1 LFGSDD
7 TMAEHEPGHEGKSLA
22 RRPMVLGNWKMNGDA
37 ATVASLLDALLDGCG
52 PGQVGGDAPAGHV
65 DIGVCPPFPY
75 LAMASAR
82 LSGGPLGWGAQDV
95 AAFDDGAYTGEV
107 SARMLADLGCTWA
120 LVGHSERRTL
130 FGDTDDA
137 VARKSAR
144 ALAAGLVPVV
154 CVGETREERER
165 GATEAVLAAQL
176 EAVCPVLRSAAGGA
190 ADGCG
195 FVVAYEPVWAIG
207 TGLTATPE
215 QAQAAHAFIRSRLAA
230 GGVAS
235 APRARLLYG
244 GSVKPGNAAQLFS
257 LPDVDG
263 GLIGGASL
271 VAGDFLSICRAAAG
285 RS

>member
-1 LFGSDD
+1 
-7 TMAEHEPGHEGKSLA
+7 MAEHMPKREGPSFV

-37 ATVASLLDALLDGCG
+37 AMAVRLLDAIVEGASGLASAG
-52 PGQVGGDAPAGHV
+52 PGPHGGGAV
-65 DIGVCPPFPY
+65 DVGVCPPYPY
-75 LAMASAR
+75 LALVSAR
-82 LSGGPLGWGAQDV
+82 LGGQSVGWGAQNV

-107 SARMLADLGCTWA
+107 SARMLVDLGCTWV

-137 VARKSAR
+137 VVRKTGR
-144 ALAAGLVPVV
+144 ALSAGLVPVV
-154 CVGETREERER
+154 CVGETRDERER
-165 GATEAVLAAQL
+165 GATEAVLARQIQS
-176 EAVCPVLRSAAGGA
+176 VCPALREAAGRSG
-190 ADGCG
+190 DDCG

-215 QAQAAHAFIRSRLAA
+215 QAQAAHGFIRACLAD
-230 GGVAS
+230 GGVAAAS
-235 APRARLLYG
+235 RTRLLYG
-244 GSVKPGNAAQLFS
+244 GSVKPSNAAQLFS

-271 VAGDFLSICRAAAG
+271 VAEDFVSICRAAAG

>member
-1 LFGSDD
+1 
-7 TMAEHEPGHEGKSLA
+7 
-22 RRPMVLGNWKMNGDA
+22 MVLGNWKMNGDA
-37 ATVASLLDALLDGCG
+37 ETASRLLDALLDGCG
-52 PGQVGGDAPAGHV
+52 SGRRSDDVPGGPLVGDV
-65 DIGVCPPFPY
+65 EIGVCPPFPY
-75 LAMASAR
+75 LALASSR

-107 SARMLADLGCTWA
+107 SARMLGDLGCTWV

-130 FGDTDDA
+130 FGETDEV
-137 VARKSAR
+137 VALKTAR
-144 ALAAGLVPVV
+144 VLAAGLVPVV
-154 CVGETREERER
+154 CVGETRAERER

-176 EAVCPVLRSAAGGA
+176 EAICPVLRGGA
-190 ADGCG
+190 AGEDGG
-195 FVVAYEPVWAIG
+195 FVIAYEPVWAIG

-215 QAQAAHAFIRSRLAA
+215 QAQAAHAFIRGRLAA
-230 GGVAS
+230 GGIAAAS
-235 APRARLLYG
+235 RVRLLYG
-244 GSVKPGNAAQLFS
+244 GSVKPANAEELLS